1 MRIVKGQRE
10 RILPPYVRQVDDA
23 RHRILKTLGISF
35 MVLLAMICGYALAL
49 FGTFGWFIPAIPV
62 VILAALAL
70 WIAPD
75 LNTNLDRAIQR
86 WYFIFL
92 ALLLIW
98 PNYLALNVPGM
109 PWISFQRIAMAILVV
124 ISLFALATS
133 SRLRGEFRDVLVSQK
148 VLLRFFLA
156 WVVIETL
163 MVAVGKFGGA
173 SVWVRHTMFW
183 YFMFIVTAWLM
194 SKPDVPQRFVKLCI
208 FSSALTAAVVIPEY
222 MQSKPLW
229 ADHIPSFLAVDP
241 SILESLQFGRVRV
254 GEYRSRAI
262 FTNSL
267 LYAEYLGMLIPF
279 TLLSISWKNSWWRKL
294 LAVALLMLLIT
305 AGTLTQARSAMVAMV
320 ASIPA
325 FLGLWV
331 WRYYH
336 DPKLNRDIKAP
347 AMVMAFPAAA
357 AVGLTAILTVTRIR
371 MKVLGGGQHA
381 ASDRAREYQWDM
393 AIPQII
399 KNPLGWGVGSIRERV
414 PYTNLAGD
422 FTIDSYPIN
431 LLIEQGVPG
440 FIAFV
445 GMLVTAVV
453 LGIRVYVNSNSR
465 DEDVAGAAAVSI
477 AVFMLIRTVVSSES
491 GQGLAFGL
499 CGLILGL
506 WYRQRQRLG
515 ALEQK
520 QEPAARA
527 APMGPMPAFPRT
539 AA

>member
-1 MRIVKGQRE
+1 
-10 RILPPYVRQVDDA
+10 
-23 RHRILKTLGISF
+23 

-109 PWISFQRIAMAILVV
+109 PWISFQRIAMAIL
-124 ISLFALATS
+124 ATITVTGIGTS
-133 SRLRGEFRDVLVSQK
+133 ARLRGEFYDVLTSHK

-163 MVAVGKFGGA
+163 MLPVGKFLGW
-173 SVWVRHTMFW
+173 SIWLRHAMMW
-183 YFMFIVTAWLM
+183 YFMFIVSAWVII
-194 SKPDVPQRFVKLCI
+194 KPDVPQKFVKLCI
-208 FSSALTAAVVIPEY
+208 FSSALTGAVVIPEY

-229 ADHIPSFLAVDP
+229 ADHIPSFLAIDP
-241 SILESLQFGRVRV
+241 TILESLQFGRVRLD
-254 GEYRSRAI
+254 EYRSRAI

-294 LAVALLMLLIT
+294 LAIALLMLLIT

-325 FLGLWV
+325 FLGIWV
-331 WRYYH
+331 WRYYR

-347 AMVMAFPAAA
+347 AMVMAFPAMA

-371 MKVLGGGQHA
+371 MRVLGGGQHA
-381 ASDRAREYQWDM
+381 ASDQAREHQWDM

-399 KNPLGWGVGSIRERV
+399 KNPLGYGVGSIRERV
-414 PYTNLAGD
+414 PYTNLAGQ

-445 GMLVTAVV
+445 GMLMTAAVM
-453 LGIRVYVNSNSR
+453 GIRIYLNSNGR

-477 AVFMLIRTVVSSES
+477 IVFMVIRLAVSSES

-506 WYRQRQRLG
+506 WYRQQQRFK
-515 ALEQK
+515 ADPDSQPK
-520 QEPAARA
+520 KVSKF
-527 APMGPMPAFPRT
+527 PMPNPALQNSRQVTGFRGDVG
-539 AA
+539 